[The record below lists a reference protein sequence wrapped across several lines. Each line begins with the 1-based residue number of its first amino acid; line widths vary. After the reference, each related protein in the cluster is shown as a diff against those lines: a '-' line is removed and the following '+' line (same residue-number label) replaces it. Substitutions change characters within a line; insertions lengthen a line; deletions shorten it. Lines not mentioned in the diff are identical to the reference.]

1 MTRRPAVVLPAVAL
15 AAAVLV
21 AVPAADLRAQDTTT
35 RAAATRVAT
44 PGAQRAAE
52 ELLRSMRIEEVLRSS
67 TEATF
72 DAQVKSQPLM
82 APFRATMQEWAN
94 KYLTWSE
101 YGPKLTRIYAEEF
114 TEPELRQLIAFYNSP
129 IGRKVAELNPVLTR
143 RGAQAGAEVAEA
155 HIQELQ
161 QMIQARATELQAQG
175 KLPSPSASPPPSP
188 ERKQPPTAAP
198 APTKP

>member
-15 AAAVLV
+15 ATAALLV
-21 AVPAADLRAQDTTT
+21 VPAAGLRAQDTTT
-35 RAAATRVAT
+35 RAAAAPRPVT

-52 ELLRSMRIEEVLRSS
+52 ELLRSMHIEEVLRSS

-94 KYLTWSE
+94 KYLTWTE

-155 HIQELQ
+155 HIKELQ
-161 QMIQARATELQAQG
+161 QMIQARATELQADG
-175 KLPSPSASPPPSP
+175 KLPPPTPSPSP